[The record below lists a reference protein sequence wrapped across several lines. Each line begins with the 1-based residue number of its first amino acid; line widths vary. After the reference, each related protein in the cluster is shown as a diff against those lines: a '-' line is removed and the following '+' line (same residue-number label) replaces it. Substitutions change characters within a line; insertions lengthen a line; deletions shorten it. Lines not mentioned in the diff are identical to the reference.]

1 MVFAQQA
8 TLMLPASKTLVVLE
22 SWKASLSATLRR
34 THHNILATAPKSI
47 KLIVT

>member
-1 MVFAQQA
+1 MVFAPLA
-8 TLMLPASKTLVVLE
+8 TLMLPASKTLVALE
-22 SWKASLSATLRR
+22 SWKASLSDTLFC